1 MKKEIRILGID
12 DSSFKKK
19 QIKEIL
25 VIATVFRGGS
35 FLIHCQNYDGNT
47 ERSENPF

>member
-1 MKKEIRILGID
+1 MLT
-12 DSSFKKK
+12 KK

-35 FLIHCQNYDGNT
+35 FLDGILST
-47 ERSENPF
+47 KIKGEELPRYFKLTPPHKD